1 MNHFFITYCFLKEQ
15 NKVTLTFL
23 KASVLFSKK
32 PEQIQISISVQDGFF
47 LWPLDF
53 FSLPNVNEIKV
64 RSGQWWVI
72 FFLLALT
79 RNFTQ
84 AIKVQNCIWYA
95 DKKQDWEW
103 SLCLFN
109 GHLMLPPL
117 AVAERGIT
125 VKDLSFDPNSC
136 IIGTTLLAAYVSGTL
151 TKGLTPRAGNQFSWA
166 VC

>member
-64 RSGQWWVI
+64 RSGQWWVV

-125 VKDLSFDPNSC
+125 EGFIVWSKQLHHRNHFTGCLRFWNTYQRLNTQGWEP
-136 IIGTTLLAAYVSGTL
+136 V
-151 TKGLTPRAGNQFSWA
+151 
-166 VC
+166 